1 MKPDLN
7 ATVLY
12 AARRKAIVLLQDF
25 TQVSAKISNKLRD
38 LTVGDQVN
46 FKKEEGD
53 YFITERLDP
62 RNIFSRSLGAK
73 SKEIANNVDR
83 IFLVT
88 AFGNL
93 YQTQFNDRILVSAYL
108 KGIPCSLIVNKV
120 DLDHGVIEASIDNY
134 RKLNY
139 PVHCVSAKFAQGL
152 EQITAY
158 LDDPNLKHVCFIG
171 LSGVGKSTL
180 LNHFIPEAMRQTA
193 LVREK
198 SGTGQQTTSQAR
210 GYLYKRTG
218 SPLII
223 TDPPGIQNFGITNI
237 DKHQLREAFIEFN
250 KYNQG
255 CEFRDCTHI
264 SESNCA
270 VKLAV
275 ADGRIDRKRFDS
287 YLELYEEIQ
296 RYKKY

>member
-1 MKPDLN
+1 MRSDL
-7 ATVLY
+7 AGTVLY
-12 AARRKAIVLLQDF
+12 AARRKAIVLLDDF
-25 TQVSAKISNKLRD
+25 TQVSAKISNKLKEI
-38 LTVGDQVN
+38 TVGDRVR
-46 FKKEEGD
+46 FKQENDD
-53 YFITERLDP
+53 YFITEREDP
-62 RNIFSRSLGAK
+62 VNIFSRSLGTR

-93 YQTQFNDRILVSAYL
+93 YQTQFNDRILISAYL
-108 KGIPCSLIVNKV
+108 KGIPCSIIVNKV
-120 DLDHGVIEASIDNY
+120 DLDQGTVTDSISNY
-134 RKLNY
+134 KKLNY
-139 PVHCVSAKFAQGL
+139 PVHCVSAKFSQGL
-152 EQITAY
+152 EQISAY
-158 LDDPNLKHVCFIG
+158 LEDPSLKHVCFIG

-180 LNHFIPEAMRQTA
+180 LNHFIPEALRETK

-210 GYLYKRTG
+210 GYLYVRAG
-218 SPLII
+218 NPLII

-250 KYNQG
+250 RFNQA

-264 SESNCA
+264 TELNCG
-270 VKLAV
+270 V
-275 ADGRIDRKRFDS
+275 RKALENNEINALRFSS